1 MLGFVLALISGY
13 VLGSIPSSVWVG
25 KAWYGLDVR
34 DYGSGNAGATNTFRV
49 LGFKAG
55 SVVMAMDVTKGILA
69 SGLGG
74 YWATFGTFSFG
85 SFDPVSVLALIGGLA
100 AIVGHMFPLF
110 AGFRGGKGVATA
122 CGVLFGLTPLSMTL
136 TLIGFGLT
144 LKATRWVAVSS
155 IVACLLFPT
164 TIAFR
169 IFVLGHPLDASLFYF
184 SLLIAAL
191 IIYAHKGNIARLR
204 VGTEPKIKSFKPSG
218 GMRASGQLTD
228 TPS

>member
-1 MLGFVLALISGY
+1 MTGLLLSVIAGY
-13 VLGSIPSSVWVG
+13 LLGSIPSSVWVG

-34 DYGSGNAGATNTFRV
+34 DHGSGNAGATNTFRV

-55 SVVMAMDVTKGILA
+55 AVVMAMDVAKGAFA
-69 SGLGG
+69 SGLAGV
-74 YWATFGTFSFG
+74 WVSFGTLTFG
-85 SFDPVSVLALIGGLA
+85 SFAPVSVLALLGGMA

-136 TLIGFGLT
+136 TLIGFALT
-144 LKATRWVAVSS
+144 LKLTRWVAVSS
-155 IVACLLFPT
+155 IVACLLFPV
-164 TIAFR
+164 TIAVR
-169 IFVLGHPLDASLFYF
+169 LFVLGHPLDASLFYF

-191 IIYAHKGNIARLR
+191 IIYAHRGNIARLR
-204 VGTEPKIKSFKPSG
+204 AGTEPKIKSFKPSG

-228 TPS
+228 TTT